1 MIKNSRDLKK
11 ITIEDKVY
19 DTIIKNDLI
28 QDGDKIVLGVSGG
41 PDSICMLN
49 ILYKLKEQ
57 LSKFNKI
64 NYTMIVATVNHCIRK
79 EASEEAEFVKNVCN
93 NLNIKFRYLEVDVP
107 KMAKAN
113 KQSEEL
119 CGRNVRYEFFKK
131 VMQEEG
137 ANKIAVA
144 HNSDDVIE
152 TILINLSRGTGIKGL
167 TGISYKNEEIIR
179 PLLDIKKSEINDY
192 CKENNLEPRID
203 KTNFETIYTRNKIR
217 NNIIPILKENLGESF
232 CNSVLKTR
240 EILIK
245 EEEFLSQ
252 YTNNII
258 NSAIIEDNIESIIF
272 NYNGILKEHEAIII
286 RCIREI
292 IYRLM
297 GNLDNVSYV
306 HVQSINKILESNIK
320 GKSFIFG
327 KRFEIDILKKDI
339 AIIKKLS

>member
-1 MIKNSRDLKK
+1 M
-11 ITIEDKVY
+11 
-19 DTIIKNDLI
+19 
-28 QDGDKIVLGVSGG
+28 
-41 PDSICMLN
+41 
-49 ILYKLKEQ
+49 
-57 LSKFNKI
+57 
-64 NYTMIVATVNHCIRK
+64 
-79 EASEEAEFVKNVCN
+79 
-93 NLNIKFRYLEVDVP
+93 
-107 KMAKAN
+107 
-113 KQSEEL
+113 
-119 CGRNVRYEFFKK
+119 
-131 VMQEEG
+131 
-137 ANKIAVA
+137 
-144 HNSDDVIE
+144 
-152 TILINLSRGTGIKGL
+152 
-167 TGISYKNEEIIR
+167 
-179 PLLDIKKSEINDY
+179 
-192 CKENNLEPRID
+192 
-203 KTNFETIYTRNKIR
+203 
-217 NNIIPILKENLGESF
+217 
-232 CNSVLKTR
+232 
-240 EILIK
+240 IK